1 MSTNISENNKRI
13 IKNTLYMYIRMFIS
27 LIVSLFT
34 TRIVFNTLGFENYGI
49 YNIVGSIIVLFTF
62 INNGLQG
69 ATRRYILAEL
79 ATGNILSQRKIFTLS
94 IKSHVLISLIIFII
108 GESIGLYI
116 LNYILNIPQDR
127 MLAANV
133 VYQLSIF
140 TCIISIMQSPY
151 QSAIIAYEKMS
162 IYAYL
167 SIFDVIAKLVIM
179 YFVYVI
185 NFDKLIIYGISIFVV
200 TTLIFLI
207 HLFYCKYTFP
217 MCKYVKTNDNKELR
231 SMYSYMGW
239 ALFGQASNI
248 ASQQGVSMLVNIF
261 YNVTVNAAIGISDNI
276 TRIIT
281 QFISNFQIA
290 FNPQITK
297 LYIQQDFNNLNVLL
311 FRGCRYSCYL
321 VLVFFVPICFDIHD
335 LLTIWLGK
343 YPQYTAEFCI
353 LTLACMFLYAS
364 SNPLVTAITS
374 DKNISLYQVLVTLT
388 YLGDF
393 LLCWVFLYAKCIP
406 YVVLI
411 IKFIMDIIL
420 VAIRLYITKKRIPS
434 FPILSWVYQLII
446 NPICILIPPIIISN
460 IFVYITINN
469 IYIRFI
475 TIGIVSFLVT
485 IFSIFIIGL
494 NNREKEL
501 ILSKIKRIKLW

>member
-1 MSTNISENNKRI
+1 
-13 IKNTLYMYIRMFIS
+13 MFIS

-34 TRIVFNTLGFENYGI
+34 TRIVFNNLGFENYGI

-116 LNYILNIPQDR
+116 LNYILNIPQER
-127 MLAANV
+127 MFAANV

-185 NFDKLIIYGISIFVV
+185 NFDKLIIYGISIFGV

-217 MCKYVKTNDNKELR
+217 MCKYIKTNDNKELK

-248 ASQQGVSMLVNIF
+248 ASQQG
-261 YNVTVNAAIGISDNI
+261 AAYSLTESD
-276 TRIIT
+276 
-281 QFISNFQIA
+281 
-290 FNPQITK
+290 
-297 LYIQQDFNNLNVLL
+297 
-311 FRGCRYSCYL
+311 
-321 VLVFFVPICFDIHD
+321 
-335 LLTIWLGK
+335 TI
-343 YPQYTAEFCI
+343 PRNST
-353 LTLACMFLYAS
+353 
-364 SNPLVTAITS
+364 
-374 DKNISLYQVLVTLT
+374 
-388 YLGDF
+388 
-393 LLCWVFLYAKCIP
+393 IP
-406 YVVLI
+406 
-411 IKFIMDIIL
+411 
-420 VAIRLYITKKRIPS
+420 
-434 FPILSWVYQLII
+434 
-446 NPICILIPPIIISN
+446 
-460 IFVYITINN
+460 
-469 IYIRFI
+469 
-475 TIGIVSFLVT
+475 
-485 IFSIFIIGL
+485 
-494 NNREKEL
+494 
-501 ILSKIKRIKLW
+501 